1 MSKRTQSETPTEDG
15 ATKRP
20 RLDIQEQFKRAGIL
34 AEQLRNTVGKDEV
47 DSKTTVANQIASEEL
62 VRIFESMQ
70 EQTADTS
77 ESVDQLIRAQIEL
90 EVNKTMAYLDQK
102 TTKHHPL
109 GKEVAQHLNTA
120 SLRGRQVIVE
130 VVQPELPMDGY
141 PYPVYW
147 ILSNGYLWIGSTV
160 SIQRLSMDGS
170 TGVDPLDI
178 STNPLD

>member
-70 EQTADTS
+70 EQTAEYVYTS
-77 ESVDQLIRAQIEL
+77 
-90 EVNKTMAYLDQK
+90 QK
-102 TTKHHPL
+102 INTTL
-109 GKEVAQHLNTA
+109 L
-120 SLRGRQVIVE
+120 
-130 VVQPELPMDGY
+130 Y
-141 PYPVYW
+141 
-147 ILSNGYLWIGSTV
+147 
-160 SIQRLSMDGS
+160 
-170 TGVDPLDI
+170 
-178 STNPLD
+178 